1 MPGQLPFAMEERK
14 KSVPIKRINYTKDE
28 FNEDMEALTNDVE
41 VCAEKALTK
50 YYNQKM
56 EQLSD
61 SSPEYIAKKLP
72 ELEKAKAEVKQESNN
87 TKEALESAQSLID
100 GAFAEDGVKIT
111 DVQDVKEGRDNI
123 ISARR
128 NWYDAAKGMN
138 KFSTPMNGQQMA
150 KEQNHVVDGIN
161 TAAHNTVI
169 RNSQSDIKEHGIS
182 GEVDAVKGAGSR
194 YKGTHEKAFKPDDV
208 IMAINASERGVGL

>member
-1 MPGQLPFAMEERK
+1 MPGQLPFEIEERK
-14 KSVPIKRINYTKDE
+14 KSRPIKRINYTKDE

-61 SSPEYIAKKLP
+61 SSPEYVAKKLP

-100 GAFAEDGVKIT
+100 GAFAEDGVEVT
-111 DVQDVKEGRDNI
+111 DVQDVKAGRDSI

-138 KFSTPMNGQQMA
+138 KFSTPFNGQEMA

-161 TAAHNTVI
+161 TAAHNTVL
-169 RNSQSDIKEHGIS
+169 RNGVSDIKKKGMDE
-182 GEVDAVKGAGSR
+182 ELDATPGAKSR

>member
-1 MPGQLPFAMEERK
+1 MPGQLPFEMEERK
-14 KSVPIKRINYTKDE
+14 KSRPIKRINYTKDE

-41 VCAEKALTK
+41 ACAEKALTK
-50 YYNQKM
+50 YYKQKM
-56 EQLSD
+56 DQLSG

-100 GAFAEDGVKIT
+100 GAFAEDGVEVT

-161 TAAHNTVI
+161 TAAHNTVL
-169 RNSQSDIKEHGIS
+169 RNGVSDIKKKGMDE
-182 GEVDAVKGAGSR
+182 ELDATPGAKSR
-194 YKGTHEKAFKPDDV
+194 YKGTHEKAFQPDDV
-208 IMAINASERGVGL
+208 IMTINASERGVGL